1 MLLFKVSW
9 NMQYAVQVIRMGTPW
24 ITNIEKYID
33 TYRYIYISYHLRS
46 VILLLLLKNHVQ
58 FIDNGLIII
67 ISYHGG
73 IIKFEDMI
81 LTLQGTIIKPIS
93 NVCLKWCDYSYDRHI
108 KTKWVYRCISQSS
121 SVQRASCVQARD
133 LV

>member
-33 TYRYIYISYHLRS
+33 NIWINISYPLRS
-46 VILLLLLKNHVQ
+46 VILLLLLKNHV
-58 FIDNGLIII
+58 LIII

-108 KTKWVYRCISQSS
+108 KTKWIYRCISQSS